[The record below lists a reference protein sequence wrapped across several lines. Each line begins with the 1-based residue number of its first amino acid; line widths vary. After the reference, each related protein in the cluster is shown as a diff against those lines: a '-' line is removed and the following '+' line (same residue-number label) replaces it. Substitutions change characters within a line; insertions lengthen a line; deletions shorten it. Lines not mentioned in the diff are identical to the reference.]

1 MISQY
6 ISLAILLGLVIFL
19 AVRLLQISKQ
29 RNDEKATHIKNE
41 AYLEECKNNV
51 EKANLQIAK
60 LQSELDTLNNE
71 KVKLSASVSTLSF
84 DNQRLNHE
92 LTSANEKLTDF
103 QRQVTTLNAQ
113 NAENQANL
121 NAQQELYAKQ
131 QELFNQSQQKL
142 EEQLKVMANK
152 FLKTGTED
160 LTKASK
166 EHMTNVVTPL
176 KEELEIFKKLIHDNQ
191 EKNAERQGQM
201 LKEIKTLEES
211 HTTLSKQAEDLT
223 KALRSGGKSQGMWGE
238 LQLERVLDAS
248 GLTKGIEYEREVAG
262 NRALGEMGRPDAII
276 KLPQN
281 HCLIIDAKC
290 SLTAYTNYINA
301 TDDAEKQNFLKEH
314 VASIKAHINELIKK
328 DYSSYLSLKSPSF
341 VFMFVPI
348 DAALTEALSYD
359 ATLYD
364 TASNNRIYLVSP
376 SSMLPALRV
385 VSNLWIL
392 AEQSDRMRELA
403 RIAKQIND
411 KFDVITNSFEKMY
424 SYETKLREEID
435 GLHGRVLSG
444 KGNLKSL
451 LERFDK
457 NATKEFKELD
467 GMVIDAKEDDPSFT
481 LENK

>member
-1 MISQY
+1 
-6 ISLAILLGLVIFL
+6 
-19 AVRLLQISKQ
+19 
-29 RNDEKATHIKNE
+29 
-41 AYLEECKNNV
+41 
-51 EKANLQIAK
+51 
-60 LQSELDTLNNE
+60 
-71 KVKLSASVSTLSF
+71 
-84 DNQRLNHE
+84 
-92 LTSANEKLTDF
+92 
-103 QRQVTTLNAQ
+103 
-113 NAENQANL
+113 
-121 NAQQELYAKQ
+121 
-131 QELFNQSQQKL
+131 
-142 EEQLKVMANK
+142 
-152 FLKTGTED
+152 
-160 LTKASK
+160 
-166 EHMTNVVTPL
+166 
-176 KEELEIFKKLIHDNQ
+176 
-191 EKNAERQGQM
+191 M

-348 DAALTEALSYD
+348 DAALTEALAFD

-467 GMVIDAKEDDPSFT
+467 GMVIDAKEDAPSFT